1 MSASLLSLLSG
12 DVVEE
17 NTAAGF
23 SSVHGMIMMVMVMV
37 MVIMVVM
44 VMVIG
49 DSAGQVEML
58 IVMIQRRSMRVW

>member
-1 MSASLLSLLSG
+1 
-12 DVVEE
+12 
-17 NTAAGF
+17 
-23 SSVHGMIMMVMVMV
+23 MVMVLVMV
-37 MVIMVVM
+37 MLMVMVM

>member
-1 MSASLLSLLSG
+1 
-12 DVVEE
+12 
-17 NTAAGF
+17 
-23 SSVHGMIMMVMVMV
+23 MVMV

-49 DSAGQVEML
+49 DSAGQVEKM